1 MLLAE
6 IASYQLEYKY
16 LAHLTGKENYFQ
28 VVSIYLVTQLPLI
41 QIFDL

>member
-28 VVSIYLVTQLPLI
+28 VVSIYLCNPASSDPN
-41 QIFDL
+41 FDL